1 MDYIKILSF
10 HSSEDTIKRV
20 HDNPQSRRYPFY
32 EYLTKDIQNTLRI
45 SVRQKTKYHKQKS
58 KGKLEQNNY
67 NTYHKKGLVSLVCKE
82 LLQTNKKMNDDGIE
96 K

>member
-1 MDYIKILSF
+1 MKLFNNLSSITPNLEATKKSINPKIW
-10 HSSEDTIKRV
+10 
-20 HDNPQSRRYPFY
+20 
-32 EYLTKDIQNTLRI
+32 I

-58 KGKLEQNNY
+58 KGKLDQNNY